1 MANTFESVRVIT
13 LTAGNQGMP
22 GAPILTMALMIDG
35 ADGTVQGKG
44 EISQALAP
52 PYGELRVSNITG
64 QIRAMGFG
72 PATQA
77 LALKGTIFTTL
88 KPPAIG
94 TMEMPFSA
102 FFVTDND
109 WVGNGYFNYPPNDVT
124 DVPIAPG
131 VTLSAVAAAA

>member
-1 MANTFESVRVIT
+1 MANTFDSVRVIT

-22 GAPILTMALMIDG
+22 GAPILTMALLIDG

-44 EISQALAP
+44 EITQAVAP

-64 QIRAMGFG
+64 QVRSMGFG

-77 LALKGTIFTTL
+77 LALNGTIFTTL

-94 TMEMPFSA
+94 TMEIPFSA

-131 VTLSAVAAAA
+131 VTLAAVAAAA